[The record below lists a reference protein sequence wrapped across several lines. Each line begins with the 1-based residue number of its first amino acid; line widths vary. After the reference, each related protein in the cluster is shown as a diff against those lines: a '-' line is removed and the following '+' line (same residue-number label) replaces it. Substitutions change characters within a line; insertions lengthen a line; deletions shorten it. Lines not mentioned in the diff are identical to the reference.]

1 MSNHFNENFIEND
14 RGGTRFNP
22 GISRHLH
29 TQNELKTI
37 ELLSLSTTNL
47 MTDASGR
54 DVIVLNDGQL
64 IYQGTIT

>member
-1 MSNHFNENFIEND
+1 MSSHYNENFLDID

-29 TQNELKTI
+29 TQNELATI
-37 ELLSLSTTNL
+37 DTLSLSTTNL
-47 MTDASGR
+47 LTDTTGR

-64 IYQGTIT
+64 LYQGTIT